1 MVQRGKEEKEKGES
15 FEKMGAVFIFMFSR
29 TDLAAI

>member
-15 FEKMGAVFIFMFSR
+15 FEKRGAVFMFSR